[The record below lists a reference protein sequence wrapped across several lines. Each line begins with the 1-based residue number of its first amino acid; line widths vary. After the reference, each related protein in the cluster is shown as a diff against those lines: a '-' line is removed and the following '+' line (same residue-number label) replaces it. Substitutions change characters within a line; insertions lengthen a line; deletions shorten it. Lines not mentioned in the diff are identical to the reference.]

1 MAIVAFRALE
11 CGKVLKWLVVA
22 GLLWPAWAKARDD
35 GGAHEFLMNNAP
47 HFNAPFQ
54 PRRVAMPAPYS
65 PAPIHRSY
73 APSESRPVGEQGGGG
88 GYRIFCVR
96 LCDGFFYPMGA
107 TGSDEST
114 QDMLCRSNCPD
125 AKTAVFRGNT
135 GSDPGESHNDAGE
148 RYGDLPVAFKFRTS
162 LTPECTCRR
171 DPGEAE
177 ELTAYKD
184 PTLKPG
190 DAIVTNGGAMI
201 FVGGRRL
208 PFASSDFVDLRD
220 TGPLSKTTRNAL
232 LALIGQSRETV
243 LAQRS
248 KPFVVGEENILTI
261 SVTGNRAKPTA
272 PILKTES
279 GMRIVLPMPGAPT
292 AP

>member
-1 MAIVAFRALE
+1 VGVVAFRALE
-11 CGKVLKWLVVA
+11 CGQVLKWLVVA
-22 GLLWPAWAKARDD
+22 GMVWPVCATARDD

-73 APSESRPVGEQGGGG
+73 APLESRVEQGGGG

-114 QDMLCRSNCPD
+114 QDMLCRSGCPD
-125 AKTAVFRGNT
+125 AKTAVFRGNS
-135 GSDPGESHNDAGE
+135 GSDPGEAHSETGE
-148 RYGDLPVAFKFRTS
+148 RYADLPVAFKFRTS

-171 DPGEAE
+171 DPGQAE

-190 DAIVTNGGAMI
+190 DAVVTNGGAMI

-220 TGPLSKTTRNAL
+220 AGAVSKSTRTAL
-232 LALIGQSRETV
+232 LSLIGQSREAV
-243 LAQRS
+243 LAQRN

-261 SVTGNRAKPTA
+261 SVAGNHAKPAA
-272 PILKTES
+272 PALKMEN
-279 GMRIVLPMPGAPT
+279 GVRIVLPMSGTPT